1 MIGIDLIY
9 FYLIYLL
16 YLSCLLLLLFILF
29 HFGSDYPSSFLIQF
43 LTFFF
48 FTPLNNPIK
57 YSPTDVLSNEIY
69 TIVNY

>member
-1 MIGIDLIY
+1 MFIIITIY
-9 FYLIYLL
+9 FISFWQWLP
-16 YLSCLLLLLFILF
+16 LFF
-29 HFGSDYPSSFLIQF
+29 PYPIFNF
-43 LTFFF
+43 FFF